1 MILKVEIDLEDL
13 TKDIFN
19 DDEYSLTE
27 GVVSS
32 IRREVVAEIKRAC
45 QDQIQT
51 QIRSIVEAKVGVL
64 IRETFLEWFKSGK
77 VKVNSSS
84 SEAVSLEEYLLK
96 YFTEKTGYTYTTTA
110 KSYVEDFA
118 KKFAKELRERYDVA
132 FAAMIV
138 RNLKDQKLLA
148 DDRLAELV
156 KQQ

>member
-13 TKDIFN
+13 TQDLFE
-19 DDEYSLTE
+19 DESYSLKE
-27 GVVSS
+27 GVISS
-32 IRREVVAEIKRAC
+32 IRHDVVAEIKRNC
-45 QDQIQT
+45 GEQIQT

-64 IRETFLEWFKSGK
+64 IRETFLEWFKTGK
-77 VKVNSSS
+77 VKINSKD
-84 SEAVSLEEYLLK
+84 ELSLEEYLTH

-110 KSYVEDFA
+110 KSFVEDFS

-138 RNLKDQKLLA
+138 RNLKEQKLLA